1 MPTVMRRVCSLC
13 LFALSILAVVHR
25 VTLNA
30 QNSSPR
36 AEATPSGTAVRYTI
50 SLADAPKHIVDVKLD
65 LAPGDGEYDLQ
76 LPVWNALYQIRDFS
90 RYMNWV
96 HAKDTRGNEVSV
108 QALDKSRW
116 HLSHVDQG
124 AMIEYQILA
133 DVGGPFGAQ
142 LNAEHAFFNLAEILI
157 YPVNSR
163 ASPMQ
168 VQFVNLP
175 SNWKIGTALAQTSSD
190 RFSAQSYDQLVDS
203 PVEIGN
209 FQERDFD
216 EGGGHY
222 RVVIDAD
229 PSDYKI
235 ENILTTLRRI
245 VVAAVSWMGDRPF
258 NTYLFIYHFPRHPSG
273 GGMEHSYSTAIDISA
288 NRLRENPRALADVTA
303 HEFFHLWNVKR
314 IRPQSLEPIDYTRE
328 NYSRAL
334 WFSEGV
340 TSTAALYFRFRGGL
354 TDESS
359 CLRSIA
365 EQVGEFERRA
375 AHRTQSVEESSLD
388 AWLEK
393 YDDYERPERSISYYN
408 KGFLLGV
415 LLDLRVRE
423 RSNGAA
429 SLRDIFQWMNEHYA
443 KQGRFF
449 PDSDGVRQAAETVS
463 HADLKDFFDKYV
475 RDTDEIPWDDFF
487 KTVGLRLVTQSR
499 VIVDPGFSVS
509 EKFGALPTVTSVTS
523 GSAGATAGLAVG
535 DIIVGLNG
543 QVPSGNL
550 ENQIGALLPGGMIQ
564 LRVRNG
570 TGEHD
575 LQWKLASRDE
585 VEYELK
591 DADRITTEQKFRRTA
606 WFKGESEKPESE
618 KPGDSRP

>member
-1 MPTVMRRVCSLC
+1 MTRTVFGLC
-13 LFALSILAVVHR
+13 LFALVISGSAYPVALS
-25 VTLNA
+25 A
-30 QNSSPR
+30 QSSSPL
-36 AEATPSGTAVRYTI
+36 AESMSAGAAVRYTV

-65 LAPGDGEYDLQ
+65 LARGAGERDLQ

-90 RYMNWV
+90 RYVNWV
-96 HAKDTRGNEVSV
+96 HAKDTRGNDVSV

-116 HLSHVDQG
+116 HVSHVEQG
-124 AMIEYQILA
+124 VVIEYQILA

-142 LNAEHAFFNLAEILI
+142 LNVDHAFFNLAELLM
-157 YPVNSR
+157 YSVDAR
-163 ASPMQ
+163 ASSMQ

-175 SNWKIGTALAQTSSD
+175 ANWKIATALTEATRDQ
-190 RFSAQSYDQLVDS
+190 FSAQNYDQLVDS
-203 PVEIGN
+203 PVEMGN

-235 ENILTTLRRI
+235 EDILATLRHI
-245 VVAAVSWMGDRPF
+245 VVAAVSWMNDRPF
-258 NTYLFIYHFPRHPSG
+258 NTYLFIYHFPRRPSG
-273 GGMEHSYSTAIDISA
+273 GGMEHAFSTAIDISA
-288 NRLRENPRALADVTA
+288 NRLRVNPRALADVTA

-340 TSTAALYFRFRGGL
+340 TSTASLYFRVRGGL
-354 TDESS
+354 IDESS
-359 CLRSIA
+359 SLRSIA
-365 EQVGEFERRA
+365 DQIGEFEHRA

-393 YDDYERPERSISYYN
+393 YDDYDRPERSISYYN

-423 RSNGAA
+423 ASNGSA
-429 SLRDIFQWMNEHYA
+429 SLRDIFRWMNEHYS

-449 PDSDGVRQAAETVS
+449 PDSDGVREAAETVS
-463 HADLKDFFDKYV
+463 HSDLKDFFKKYV
-475 RDTDEIPWDDFF
+475 RGTDEVPWDGFF

-499 VIVDPGFSVS
+499 VMVDPGFSVS
-509 EKFGALPTVTSVTS
+509 EKFGGPPIVSSVTS
-523 GSAGATAGLAVG
+523 GSADATAGLAAG
-535 DIIVGLNG
+535 DVIVGLNG

-550 ENQIGALLPGGMIQ
+550 ETQIGSLTPGGMIQ

-570 TGEHD
+570 AGEHD
-575 LQWKLASRDE
+575 LQWKLESRGE
-585 VEYELK
+585 IEYELK
-591 DADRITTEQKFRRTA
+591 DTDGITTEQKVRRTA
-606 WFKGESEKPESE
+606 WLRGESEKTESE
-618 KPGDSRP
+618 KSGDSRP

>member
-1 MPTVMRRVCSLC
+1 MPTLMRG
-13 LFALSILAVVHR
+13 LFRIYLLACAILAGVCPGA
-25 VTLNA
+25 LNA
-30 QNSSPR
+30 QNVSPSVP
-36 AEATPSGTAVRYTI
+36 AAAVVRYTI
-50 SLADAPKHIVDVKLD
+50 SLADAPKQIVDVKLD
-65 LAPGDGEYDLQ
+65 LAPGEGERDLQ

-90 RYMNWV
+90 RYVNWI
-96 HAKDTRGNEVSV
+96 HAKDARENEISV

-116 HLSHVDQG
+116 HVSHVEQG
-124 AMIEYQILA
+124 AVIEYQILA

-142 LNAEHAFFNLAEILI
+142 VNADHAFFNLAEILM

-168 VQFVNLP
+168 VQFVHLP
-175 SNWKIGTALAQTSSD
+175 SNWKMAAALSEPQRNQFIAQN
-190 RFSAQSYDQLVDS
+190 YDQLVDS

-209 FQERDFD
+209 FKEYDFD

-229 PSDYKI
+229 PSDYGI
-235 ENILTTLRRI
+235 EDILTTLKHI
-245 VVAAVSWMGDRPF
+245 VVAAVSWMNDRPF

-273 GGMEHSYSTAIDISA
+273 GGMEHAYSTAIDISA
-288 NRLRENPRALADVTA
+288 HRLRENPRALADVTA

-365 EQVGEFERRA
+365 DQIGEFERRA

-393 YDDYERPERSISYYN
+393 YDDYDRPERSISYYS

-423 RSNGAA
+423 SSNGTA
-429 SLRDIFQWMNEHYA
+429 SLRDIFHWMNEHYA

-449 PDSDGVRQAAETVS
+449 PDSDGVREAAEIVS
-463 HADLKDFFDKYV
+463 HSDLKNFFEKYV
-475 RDTDEIPWDDFF
+475 RGTDDIPWNDFF
-487 KTVGLRLVTQSR
+487 KIVGLQLVSNTR
-499 VIVDPGFSVS
+499 IVAHPGFSIA
-509 EKFGALPTVTSVTS
+509 EAFGGLPTVSSVAPDS
-523 GSAGATAGLAVG
+523 DGARAGLAVD
-535 DIIVGLNG
+535 DIILKLNG
-543 QVPSGNL
+543 QVPSANL
-550 ENQIGALLPGGMIQ
+550 ETQIGALLPGGIIQ
-564 LRVRNG
+564 LRVRNNA
-570 TGEHD
+570 GEHD
-575 LQWKLASRDE
+575 LQWKLGSRDE
-585 VEYELK
+585 IEYELK
-591 DADRITTEQKFRRTA
+591 DIDGVTTEQKLRRAA
-606 WFKGESEKPESE
+606 WLRGDSEKTESEKS
-618 KPGDSRP
+618 GDSRP